1 MPTDNYVYVMGPKKY
16 FILAILYLL
25 HTRFVN
31 EFNFFC
37 RMAPEMPPPPPP
49 PTSRSS
55 ASASREAAV
64 VASATDHQLQSKAYL
79 SPSDASIDES
89 VKSAQ
94 AGKDVSDLF
103 CLSPFSIFEMC
114 GWEPFS
120 VLYLCM
126 PTLGS

>member
-1 MPTDNYVYVMGPKKY
+1 MPTDNYMSNDQK
-16 FILAILYLL
+16 FLY
-25 HTRFVN
+25 
-31 EFNFFC
+31 FC

-103 CLSPFSIFEMC
+103 NLNQFLKCRIGNTFS
-114 GWEPFS
+114 
-120 VLYLCM
+120 
-126 PTLGS
+126 

>member
-1 MPTDNYVYVMGPKKY
+1 MNFT
-16 FILAILYLL
+16 ILAIQIRFGSCQLL
-25 HTRFVN
+25 N
-31 EFNFFC
+31 EFLNFC

-55 ASASREAAV
+55 ATASREAAV

-94 AGKDVSDLF
+94 AGKDVSDVFIL
-103 CLSPFSIFEMC
+103 LSQFFE
-114 GWEPFS
+114 
-120 VLYLCM
+120 
-126 PTLGS
+126 T